1 MCVSKES
8 LILEQTMSS
17 KQFNF
22 CLGKNLWTSKNQTVA
37 KNYKG
42 MVVSAE
48 KPEIKIL
55 TPKQKIETIIIGWY
69 SQFTSHICD
78 VDGVIYIVH

>member
-1 MCVSKES
+1 MCVSKEI

-22 CLGKNLWTSKNQTVA
+22 CLGKSLWTSKDRTA

-42 MVVSAE
+42 IVVSAE
-48 KPEIKIL
+48 EPKIKIL
-55 TPKQKIETIIIGWY
+55 TPEQKIETGIIKE
-69 SQFTSHICD
+69 QH
-78 VDGVIYIVH
+78 